1 MTTVRT
7 FSSNN
12 GLVEERRKQI
22 IDATLQLMFRKGIQ
36 KTSIREIA
44 KASNMTIGN
53 LYHYIGSRED
63 IIYLTFTDG
72 VERYRS
78 MLKDMN
84 EQCNKMPPLEAL
96 TWAIDHYY
104 RYHHDTRANTVF
116 TFKEMSSFN
125 QSFSEILLDAS
136 AHTLKTFM
144 SILQRGAKDGTFVS
158 SDLELVALT
167 IQSMGEMWAIKR
179 YELKNKYT
187 LEEYVRLNT
196 DQVFKLLNVK

>member
-22 IDATLQLMFRKGIQ
+22 IEATLQLMFRKGIQ

-44 KASNMTIGN
+44 RASSMTIGN

-72 VERYRS
+72 VDRYRR
-78 MLKDMN
+78 MLDDMDR
-84 EQCNKMPPLEAL
+84 QCSKMPPLEAL
-96 TWAIDHYY
+96 AWVIEHYY
-104 RYHHDTRANTVF
+104 RYHHETRANTVF

-125 QSFSEILLDAS
+125 QSFSQILLDAS
-136 AHTLKTFM
+136 AHTLQTFM
-144 SILQRGAKDGTFVS
+144 SRLQRGAKEGIFVS
-158 SDLELVALT
+158 SNLELVALT
-167 IQSMGEMWAIKR
+167 IQSMGEMWAIKC
-179 YELKNKYT
+179 YELKTKYT

-196 DQVFKLLNVK
+196 EQVLKLLKAH

>member
-22 IDATLQLMFRKGIQ
+22 IEATLQLMFRKGLQ

-44 KASNMTIGN
+44 KASSMTIGN

-72 VERYRS
+72 VERYRT
-78 MLKDMN
+78 MLDDMN
-84 EQCNKMPPLEAL
+84 RQCSKMSPLEAL

-104 RYHHDTRANTVF
+104 RYHHETRANTVF

-125 QSFSEILLDAS
+125 QSFGQILLDAS
-136 AHTLKTFM
+136 AYTLETFM
-144 SILQRGAKDGTFVS
+144 RILRRGAKDGIFVS
-158 SDLELVALT
+158 PNLELVAIT

-196 DQVFKLLNVK
+196 DQVLKLLKA